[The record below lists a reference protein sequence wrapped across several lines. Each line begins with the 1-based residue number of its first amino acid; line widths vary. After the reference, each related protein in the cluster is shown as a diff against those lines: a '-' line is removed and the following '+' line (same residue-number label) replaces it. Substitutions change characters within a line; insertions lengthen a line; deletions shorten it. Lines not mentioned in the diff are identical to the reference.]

1 MFSSKEAFKKEYL
14 QRFKE
19 VTGECFEESSFIDRY
34 NVLASL
40 VMKYASICMA
50 DSHSLMNREKNQK
63 RLYYFS
69 MEFLVGKLLEMNLM
83 KLGILDVVT
92 EGLND
97 LGVDIK
103 DLADVEM
110 DAGLGNGGLGRLAA
124 CFLDSLAFLNIP
136 AMGMGIKY
144 RYGLFE
150 QKIHEGHQ
158 VELPDKWLRYGNQ
171 WEIRKASKAEVI
183 RFYGNIRTI
192 EKDGK
197 IVVIHENY
205 ETVLAV
211 PFDVPIVSSSSSNVN
226 FLRLWSAGSTDAFD
240 FNLFNKG
247 NYMEALREKTT
258 AEAITQVLY
267 PNDANYEGRLLR
279 LKQQYFFVSAGLR
292 SIRRRYKR
300 NNEELQDL
308 SKKIQIQINDTHP
321 SLVIPELMRILMD
334 HERLEWD
341 EAWEQVTGICA
352 YTNHTILPEA
362 LETWPQEMMKCLL
375 PRVYMIIEEIDRR
388 FKEEGDESTRELRAR
403 NSILRDGLVH
413 MANLAIIGS
422 KSVNGVAKLHTDILI
437 NETFSELYEL
447 YPDKFN
453 SKTNG
458 VSHRRFLMKSNPLL
472 TKCINKTIGEE
483 WKDDPARLKNLL
495 DHCGD
500 RNCHEMLKS
509 MKRKNKERLAAYVM
523 KTMEIKLDVNSIFDV
538 HVKRIHEYK
547 RQLLNV
553 LHIMYLYD
561 RIKTQ
566 KMKIYP
572 RTFIF
577 AGKAAPSYHMAKE
590 IIKLINKVADK
601 VNNDPEVSSYMKVV
615 FLENFNVT
623 LGELIYPA
631 ADVSEQIST
640 ASKEA
645 SGTGNMKFM
654 MNGAITIG
662 TLDGAN
668 VEIMEKAGEDN
679 IFIFGLRSEE
689 VLEYYRNGSYS
700 SREIYASDW
709 DVQRT
714 VDHLIDGFLS
724 KDTSE
729 FRDIYDS
736 LILHNDAYF
745 VMKDFRAYVEAQKE
759 VEKAYR
765 DTGRWFEMSMKNI
778 AASGY
783 FSSDRTIREYDNEI
797 WKIKEDINN

>member
-1 MFSSKEAFKKEYL
+1 MFSDKDAFKKEYL
-14 QRFKE
+14 ERFKE
-19 VTGECFEESSFIDRY
+19 VTGECFEESGIIDRY
-34 NVLASL
+34 HVLASL
-40 VMKYASICMA
+40 VMKHASVCMA
-50 DSHSLMNREKNQK
+50 NSHSLMNRENNEK

-69 MEFLVGKLLEMNLM
+69 MEFLVGKLLGMNLM
-83 KLGILDVVT
+83 KLGILDIVT
-92 EGLND
+92 EGLKD
-97 LGVDIK
+97 LGVDIS
-103 DLADVEM
+103 DIEDVEK

-136 AMGMGIKY
+136 AMGMGIRY

-150 QKIHEGHQ
+150 QKIHEGNQ

-171 WEIRKASKAEVI
+171 WEIRKASKPEII
-183 RFYGNIRTI
+183 RFYGNIRTV
-192 EKDGK
+192 EKKGK
-197 IVVIHENY
+197 IVAYHENY

-211 PFDVPIVSSSSSNVN
+211 PYDVPIISSSSENVN
-226 FLRLWSAGSTDAFD
+226 FLRLWSAETTDAFD
-240 FNLFNKG
+240 FKLFNEG
-247 NYMEALREKTT
+247 NYMEALRKKTN

-267 PNDANYEGRLLR
+267 PNDSSYEGRLLR

-300 NNEELQDL
+300 NNEDMKEL
-308 SKKIQIQINDTHP
+308 SNKIQIQINDTHP

-334 HERLEWD
+334 HEMMEWK
-341 EAWEQVTGICA
+341 EAWEHVTEICA

-375 PRVYMIIEEIDRR
+375 PRVYMIIEEIDKR
-388 FKEEGDESTRELRAR
+388 FKEAGGEDTKELRAR

-422 KSVNGVAKLHTDILI
+422 KSVNGVARLHTDILI
-437 NETFSELYEL
+437 NETFKELHEL
-447 YPDKFN
+447 YPHKFN

-472 TKCINKTIGEE
+472 TNCITKAIGEE
-483 WKDDPARLKNLL
+483 WKTDPDKLIELF
-495 DHCGD
+495 DHCKD
-500 RNCHEMLKS
+500 RDCLEMLRAV
-509 MKRKNKERLAAYVM
+509 KRKNKERLAAYVKNQM
-523 KTMEIKLDVNSIFDV
+523 DIDLDVDSIFDV

-553 LHIMYLYD
+553 LHIIYLYD
-561 RIKTQ
+561 RIKTGE
-566 KMKIYP
+566 MKIYP

-577 AGKAAPSYHMAKE
+577 AGKAAPGYYIAKK
-590 IIKLINKVADK
+590 IIKLINTVSEK
-601 VNNDPEVSSYMKVV
+601 VNSDPDVNKYLKVV

-623 LGELIYPA
+623 LGEIIYPA

-654 MNGAITIG
+654 MNGAVTLG

-679 IFIFGLRSEE
+679 IFIFGLKSED
-689 VLEYYRNGSYS
+689 VIEYYKSGKYS
-700 SREIYASDW
+700 SREIYAM
-709 DVQRT
+709 DVDIQRT
-714 VDHLIDGFLS
+714 VDRLIDGFLNGA
-724 KDTSE
+724 TSE

-736 LILHNDAYF
+736 LILNNDNYF
-745 VMKDFRAYVEAQKE
+745 VMKDFRSYVNAQKE
-759 VEKAYR
+759 IEKAYR
-765 DTGRWFEMSMKNI
+765 DTGRWFEMSLRNI

-797 WKIKEDINN
+797 WKIKEGINN

>member
-1 MFSSKEAFKKEYL
+1 MFSDKEAFKKEYL

-19 VTGECFEESSFIDRY
+19 VNGECFEESSFIDRY

-69 MEFLVGKLLEMNLM
+69 MEFLIGKLLEMNLM
-83 KLGILDVVT
+83 KLGILDIVT
-92 EGLND
+92 EGLDD
-97 LGVDIK
+97 LGVNIK

-136 AMGMGIKY
+136 AMGMGIRY

-183 RFYGNIRTI
+183 RFYGNIRPI

-197 IVVIHENY
+197 IVIIHENY

-240 FNLFNKG
+240 FNLFNEG

-267 PNDANYEGRLLR
+267 PNDSNYEGRLLR

-300 NNEELQDL
+300 NNEELCDL

-334 HERLEWD
+334 HERMEWE
-341 EAWEQVTGICA
+341 EAWEQVTEICA

-362 LETWPQEMMKCLL
+362 LETWPQDMMKLLL

-388 FKEEGDESTRELRAR
+388 FKEEGDESTSELRAR

-437 NETFSELYEL
+437 NETFSELYQL
-447 YPDKFN
+447 YPWKFN

-472 TKCINKTIGEE
+472 TKCISNTIGEE

-495 DHCGD
+495 DHCSD
-500 RNCHEMLKS
+500 RSCHEMFKS
-509 MKRKNKERLAAYVM
+509 MKRKNKERLAAYVL
-523 KTMEIKLDVNSIFDV
+523 KTMDIKLDVDSIFDV

-566 KMKIYP
+566 KLEVHP

-601 VNNDPEVSSYMKVV
+601 VNKDPEVSKYVKVV

-654 MNGAITIG
+654 MNGAITLG

-668 VEIMEKAGEDN
+668 VEIREKAGEDN

-736 LILHNDAYF
+736 LILHNDNYF
-745 VMKDFRAYVEAQKE
+745 VMKDFREYVEAQKE

-765 DTGRWFEMSMKNI
+765 DKGRWFEMSMKNI